1 MGAGAPQRRQE
12 PAVHDDQRHPDEQ
25 RSRPVILL
33 IADEPSA
40 GVIYLEAAEEAG
52 LGADI
57 QVIDRGVQALT
68 RLRAIARGH
77 AERPALILLD
87 LLAPAE
93 AGDELLAVIR
103 SDPLTA
109 EIPVVKLT
117 TADRFE
123 TPAAETPL
131 PDGWLVKPVEWAQY
145 AAMMD
150 YLKDLIAPT
159 SA

>member
-1 MGAGAPQRRQE
+1 MGVDAPALQE
-12 PAVHDDQRHPDEQ
+12 HPVDEQ
-25 RSRPVILL
+25 HSNDEPRSRPVILL
-33 IADEPSA
+33 IADEPSS
-40 GVIYLEAAEEAG
+40 GVVFLEAAEEAG

-77 AERPALILLD
+77 AERPALILID
-87 LLAPAE
+87 LQPPAH
-93 AGDELLAVIR
+93 AGEEILGQVR
-103 SDPLTA
+103 SDPMTA
-109 EIPVVKLT
+109 EIPVVLLT

-123 TPAAETPL
+123 TPAAEVPL
-131 PDGWLVKPVEWAQY
+131 PDGYLVKPHEWAQY

>member
-1 MGAGAPQRRQE
+1 
-12 PAVHDDQRHPDEQ
+12 VDDQQNVDEQ

-40 GVIYLEAAEEAG
+40 GVVFLEAAEEAG

-77 AERPALILLD
+77 AERPALILID
-87 LLAPAE
+87 LQPPE
-93 AGDELLAVIR
+93 SSGDEILGQVR
-103 SDPLTA
+103 SDPTTA
-109 EIPVVKLT
+109 DIPVVLLT

-123 TPAAETPL
+123 TPAEEVPL
-131 PDGWLVKPVEWAQY
+131 PDGYLVKPLEWAQY